1 MLSPEVQGPPEA
13 LSEVVPEVAEATITA
28 MATLTTEA
36 EGLTGETTEAITK
49 AEVSRD
55 IITMTTMKN
64 PESKGRF
71 HLRTPRMP
79 NESL

>member
-1 MLSPEVQGPPEA
+1 MLSLEVQGPPEV
-13 LSEVVPEVAEATITA
+13 LSEVVPEVGKATTIA
-28 MATLTTEA
+28 MATLTTEV
-36 EGLTGETTEAITK
+36 EGLTGETTEA
-49 AEVSRD
+49 EVSRD
-55 IITMTTMKN
+55 IITRTTMKN